1 MMDKNKK
8 IEHMLALTEEVNIL
22 TQRLKPTTTGYIHT
36 TINTLRDRIE
46 ELKEELKD
54 KSPNFKSPNFMWGSE
69 GLDGAYSNDEIEEW
83 DEMLKEKKDDM
94 NESKKEYPKYSDFT

>member
-1 MMDKNKK
+1 MKRNDKLN
-8 IEHMLALTEEVNIL
+8 HMLALTEEVNIL

-54 KSPNFKSPNFMWGSE
+54 KSPNFKSPNVMWGNAGIICKGE
-69 GLDGAYSNDEIEEW
+69 GLDGAYSSDEFEEW
-83 DEMLKEKKDDM
+83 DDM
-94 NESKKEYPKYSDFT
+94 MNGE